1 MVANWSN
8 WIKKHSEA
16 CQHWKIVAKL
26 PSLLPWGI
34 SGQSSR
40 PVGSSSIAT
49 WNRWLDWLQNKVA
62 QLNKT
67 AMSRYSLEFWRNSTS
82 LTKGIWGTSQEVRQA
97 YCSWQGNCFASIFL
111 CFGSFAMTWN
121 VTVSSSSHIKLH
133 QLTSNY
139 HIIRS
144 ILIRFSSTSFNIF
157 MLRVRATNLRYVT
170 GEIFLP
176 SPDIFCCDRTP
187 HTTCQRVPKCSK
199 PRQLPL
205 VPVSKTQDSNALVLL

>member
-144 ILIRFSSTSFNIF
+144 ILIRFSSDSHPHHSTS
-157 MLRVRATNLRYVT
+157 
-170 GEIFLP
+170 
-176 SPDIFCCDRTP
+176 S
-187 HTTCQRVPKCSK
+187 CSESE
-199 PRQLPL
+199 PRI
-205 VPVSKTQDSNALVLL
+205 SDT

>member
-62 QLNKT
+62 QLHKT

-97 YCSWQGNCFASIFL
+97 YCSWLNASRELL
-111 CFGSFAMTWN
+111 CLHPSLLRILRYDLECDGVKFKSHQ
-121 VTVSSSSHIKLH
+121 VTSTYIKLPYH
-133 QLTSNY
+133 PIDSHPILI
-139 HIIRS
+139 HIIQHLHAQSPSHESQTRNRRDIPS
-144 ILIRFSSTSFNIF
+144 KSWHLL
-157 MLRVRATNLRYVT
+157 LR
-170 GEIFLP
+170 
-176 SPDIFCCDRTP
+176 PD
-187 HTTCQRVPKCSK
+187 TTHHVPKGSK
-199 PRQLPL
+199 MF
-205 VPVSKTQDSNALVLL
+205 

>member
-62 QLNKT
+62 QLHKT

-97 YCSWQGNCFASIFL
+97 YCSWLNASRELL
-111 CFGSFAMTWN
+111 C
-121 VTVSSSSHIKLH
+121 LH
-133 QLTSNY
+133 LSLL
-139 HIIRS
+139 R
-144 ILIRFSSTSFNIF
+144 ILRYDLECDGVKFKSDRFSSDSHPILIHIIQHLHAQSPSHESQTRNRRDIPSKSWHLL
-157 MLRVRATNLRYVT
+157 LR
-170 GEIFLP
+170 
-176 SPDIFCCDRTP
+176 PD
-187 HTTCQRVPKCSK
+187 TTHVPKGSK
-199 PRQLPL
+199 MF
-205 VPVSKTQDSNALVLL
+205 

>member
-62 QLNKT
+62 QLHKT

-82 LTKGIWGTSQEVRQA
+82 LTKCIWGTSQEVRQA
-97 YCSWQGNCFASIFL
+97 YCSWLNASRELL
-111 CFGSFAMTWN
+111 CLHLSLVRILRYNLECDRIKFKSHQIT
-121 VTVSSSSHIKLH
+121 SSYIKLP
-133 QLTSNY
+133 Y
-139 HIIRS
+139 HP
-144 ILIRFSSTSFNIF
+144 ILIRFSSTSFNIC
-157 MLRVRATNLRYVT
+157 MLRVWATNLRYVT

-199 PRQLPL
+199 PRSPKL
-205 VPVSKTQDSNALVLL
+205 KIRMI